1 VAREAEVEGDG
12 GEIAARL
19 RHALQRG
26 LEAQPQEPAMYRSAR
41 RLAEGPAE
49 LEGRTFRAAG
59 EIVQGEPLIEVQER
73 VCAHA
78 LNDVRRGRVL
88 RRD

>member
-1 VAREAEVEGDG
+1 
-12 GEIAARL
+12 
-19 RHALQRG
+19 
-26 LEAQPQEPAMYRSAR
+26 MYGSAR